1 MELGYTRDKK
11 NGFLLILIVLLLLV
25 KKIIILRFYI
35 LKRKTEVM
43 ASIRTLKKDID
54 MLMSMVLNDCFYIVE
69 YNPKVDTAAVMK
81 IAGSIIE
88 KHREYRL
95 RINHPDGKDDPKLV
109 KKYYSDLSAEVLE
122 TADEAFNALSE
133 EVKKAGSTKT

>member
-1 MELGYTRDKK
+1 MQDK
-11 NGFLLILIVLLLLV
+11 NCGFLLILILLLLFV
-25 KKIIILRFYI
+25 KKIIILHFKI
-35 LKRKTEVM
+35 SKRRNKIM

-81 IAGSIIE
+81 IAGNIIE
-88 KHREYRL
+88 KHREFRL

-122 TADEAFNALSE
+122 AADNAFIALSE
-133 EVKKAGSTKT
+133 EVKKAGTNKAKDTA